1 VSDESDGAASAPL
14 RLVPADFDGSRA
26 ATALPRVLEA
36 EGSARATIL
45 VAEDDPM
52 LAEAIG
58 TLLQK
63 EYRVILA
70 GDGLTALRMAQQHL
84 PDILVS
90 DVGMPGMDGLELTR
104 RFRELPG
111 NRLAPVVLLTA
122 FANLSDRL
130 QGFGAGAID
139 YIVKPFEPAE
149 LMARIHSQ
157 LELRTLALRLSQSEK
172 LA

>member
-1 VSDESDGAASAPL
+1 
-14 RLVPADFDGSRA
+14 
-26 ATALPRVLEA
+26 
-36 EGSARATIL
+36 
-45 VAEDDPM
+45 
-52 LAEAIG
+52 
-58 TLLQK
+58 LLQR

-90 DVGMPGMDGLELTR
+90 DVGMPGMDGLEMTR

-111 NRLAPVVLLTA
+111 NRLARVVLLTA
-122 FANLSDRL
+122 FANLSARL

-172 LA
+172 LASLGTLSAGLAHEMRNPANAIVNAIEPLAELLPPELRPEEHPVNQLLGVL